1 MINSKNTDTGG
12 DRVEVRKE
20 SAGGAVVYR
29 ITGKLDAVT
38 GPNLDSAIAIN
49 QESSRVIL
57 DMREVTYVS
66 SAGLRAILLAAR
78 RAQVAK
84 GGLALFG
91 LQASVKEVFDAA
103 GFENIVPVAS
113 DETEACSKLAG

>member
-38 GPNLDSAIAIN
+38 GPNLDSAIAID